1 VCPRSAVTM
10 PRMTPPRRFPV
21 ILPVNRD
28 ISPCRSPTRPMT
40 AASANSPRGNT
51 HDAST
56 AMRHTS
62 TSLRHPSTST
72 GQGPTTGPRSA
83 TQIQGN
89 AADVHT
95 RAQQEFRRSRRPVH
109 RTCYGTLQVNG
120 WVARVRRAPC
130 PVGPVR
136 VCVPGPGCS
145 TGRRGKRSAASISG
159 GAVIVFGRRRCRQR
173 RVPATGGLGF
183 RSAGPDDYGSGP
195 VDLEALGTRLAPRGV
210 PPGSSSH
217 STRSKGL
224 CKERISIVMIV
235 GDPL

>member
-1 VCPRSAVTM
+1 M

-28 ISPCRSPTRPMT
+28 VSPRRSSARPMT

-109 RTCYGTLQVNG
+109 RTTTWAPQPCHLPST
-120 WVARVRRAPC
+120 RR
-130 PVGPVR
+130 GGSSPVR
-136 VCVPGPGCS
+136 PARPGIPGHGRLAEHEPGPLGAPPS
-145 TGRRGKRSAASISG
+145 TSRRRELVPSSSAAVLDFSCGTSQGFRIKPTQPRG
-159 GAVIVFGRRRCRQR
+159 GA
-173 RVPATGGLGF
+173 A
-183 RSAGPDDYGSGP
+183 SAGTPMCRYRSRQTTTSRT
-195 VDLEALGTRLAPRGV
+195 LGRDAITANRLARLVHRRYGRG
-210 PPGSSSH
+210 H
-217 STRSKGL
+217 R
-224 CKERISIVMIV
+224 
-235 GDPL
+235 D